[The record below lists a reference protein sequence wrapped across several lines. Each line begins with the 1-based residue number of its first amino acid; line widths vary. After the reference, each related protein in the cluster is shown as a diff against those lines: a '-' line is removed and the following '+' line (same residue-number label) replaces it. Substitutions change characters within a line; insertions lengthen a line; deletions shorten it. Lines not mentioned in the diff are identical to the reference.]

1 MRFVF
6 AFIALT
12 FSCCSI
18 LASAQSS
25 SALVENEFYTSPDGT
40 NIYYETIGH
49 GKTVV
54 LIHGFAVNG
63 SSWKKTALYNDLIF
77 AGYQVVIMDL
87 RGNGRSDK
95 PHKASFYENDIEAK
109 DVMGILDTLG
119 VKKYSVVG
127 YSRGSIITSRLL
139 VLDRR
144 ITRAVIGGMGLDF
157 TNPDWPRRIMFYD
170 ALSGKP
176 VKELES
182 FIKFVQDS
190 GLDQKALAFL
200 QKSQPSTSAQELAEI
215 KQPVLVISGT
225 EDNDNGSAKELAA
238 LIPKSTYADVP
249 GNHGS
254 TAATPEFSASVT
266 KFLKH

>member
-6 AFIALT
+6 AFIALM

-18 LASAQSS
+18 LSYAESS
-25 SALVENEFYTSPDGT
+25 SVVVESEFYTSPDGT

-54 LIHGFAVNG
+54 LVHGFAVNG
-63 SSWKKTALYNDLIF
+63 GSWKKTALYNDLIF
-77 AGYQVVIMDL
+77 AGYQVVVVDL
-87 RGNGRSDK
+87 RGNGKSDK
-95 PHKASFYENDIEAK
+95 PHKATFYENDIEAK

-139 VLDRR
+139 VLDKR

-157 TNPDWPRRIMFYD
+157 TNPEWPRRIMFYN

-182 FIKFVQDS
+182 FVKFVKDS
-190 GLDQKALAFL
+190 GLDQQALAFL

-215 KQPVLVISGT
+215 KQPVLVISGS
-225 EDNDNGSAKELAA
+225 EDNDNGSAKDLAA
-238 LIPKSTYADVP
+238 LIPKSIYATVP
-249 GNHGS
+249 GNHGN
-254 TAATPEFSASVT
+254 TASSAEFSASVI